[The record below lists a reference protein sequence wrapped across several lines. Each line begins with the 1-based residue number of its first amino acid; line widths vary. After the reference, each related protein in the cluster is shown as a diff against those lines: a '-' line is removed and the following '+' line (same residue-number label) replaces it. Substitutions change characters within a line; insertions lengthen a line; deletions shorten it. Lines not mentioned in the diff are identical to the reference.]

1 MGPVVTVAELMRRC
15 SPASDLADDE
25 GADPIPVA
33 ALLRREGRSAT
44 GLPVVQAPAAGDV
57 LSTLPPRHPVV
68 RRGKIAAGALLAA
81 GSVFGLA
88 AAMNAPLTPP
98 NSSGVYPDQGEP
110 TVGSPSGG
118 VLDAG
123 HAAPTSWLP
132 VAFPTTYPATVAPQ
146 PAAAPA
152 ARQAAAPAAAVAAPA
167 RRVVTTAGTQARSTG
182 TAAGSGTSAGTKN
195 STDGGL
201 VEQTTKNVGNTVSD
215 VGTTVHDLGGT
226 VSDLGKDTP
235 LQGVTDTVGD
245 TVSGLGHTVDEVAAP
260 VTAPVKELGHTVDEV
275 TAPITTPVTS
285 LLTDTVKSTS
295 SSKAPKVDGAA
306 IVRSTTSILGG

>member
-1 MGPVVTVAELMRRC
+1 VGPVVTVAELMRRC
-15 SPASDLADDE
+15 SPASGPTDDE

-44 GLPVVQAPAAGDV
+44 GLPVVQAPGAGDL
-57 LSTLPPRHPVV
+57 LSTLPPRHPVL

-81 GSVFGLA
+81 GSVFGLT
-88 AAMNAPLTPP
+88 AAMNAPSTPP

-110 TVGSPSGG
+110 TAGSPSGG

-132 VAFPTTYPATVAPQ
+132 VAFPTAYPETVAQQ
-146 PAAAPA
+146 PAAARP
-152 ARQAAAPAAAVAAPA
+152 ARQAGAPTAAAAPA
-167 RRVVTTAGTQARSTG
+167 RRVATNAAAQARSTS
-182 TAAGSGTSAGTKN
+182 TAAGSSAPAGN
-195 STDGGL
+195 GSSGGL
-201 VEQTTKNVGNTVSD
+201 VEQTTKTVGNTVGNVGSTVED
-215 VGTTVHDLGGT
+215 VGST

-235 LQGVTDTVGD
+235 LHGVTETVGD
-245 TVSGLGHTVDEVAAP
+245 TVGGLGRTVDEVAAP
-260 VTAPVKELGHTVDEV
+260 VTAPVKDLGRTVDKV
-275 TAPITTPVTS
+275 TAPVTTPVTS

-306 IVRSTTSILGG
+306 IVRSATSILG